1 MEKVSVTDLIS
12 VVSGNVNMPKKTIKV
27 VVDGF
32 INAIKNEL
40 EEGNEVSIM
49 GLVTFKQK
57 VWKEREAYNP
67 AQGRTFIVPE
77 RHVIRASV
85 SRKVQAK

>member
-12 VVSGNVNMPKKTIKV
+12 VVSGNVKMPKTAIKKV
-27 VVDGF
+27 VDEFVS
-32 INAIKNEL
+32 AIKNEL
-40 EEGNEVSIM
+40 EEGNDVYIK
-49 GLVTFKQK
+49 GLVNFKQK